1 MKIKYYFMSM
11 VMAAAALTG
20 FTACSDDDDVPA
32 APSSPELQ
40 LPEETIRVRIGDEYR
55 VPVDAIPLTGAGEYS
70 AYSLSPEICGV
81 ETDEDGTMYVAGYKN
96 GTGSIVLADAAG
108 NYKRI
113 AVAVYTTDVM
123 QLNYPNLKLTT
134 QLGQLNRVNAVT
146 VAAGNGGYSV
156 ESKDSRIEATVD
168 YETGAI
174 SIVAASEAEPYTG
187 VVTVTDQTG
196 LTADLNV
203 EVSESTDRVK
213 IGVDTKAEL
222 PIDPSLGEYTV
233 ECLTPQYAEIVTE
246 GNKVY
251 LEGKANGAAY
261 VNIGQGDL
269 LRQITYSVYTTDVL
283 TMNETSFSFETPLG
297 LSSST
302 NDCYV
307 VLGNGGYTVTSNNA
321 KVTATINSITGVL
334 TITATS
340 AKDPFTAVLT
350 VKDCTG
356 LTATVSVTVSCT
368 FDAFTDSDIAMLAAK
383 TANEVYIKSSQF
395 RETTNTDC
403 TSSWG
408 WSYGEW
414 KDADNGDGTHTF
426 GWWEPAYGDYGGH
439 YITYPEGTGLNAEV
453 DAKYIFQYSRGTTK
467 WTLNGKAKIIRDD
480 NVAKVM
486 IWWYVDLDNETIN
499 RGWIVR
505 KK

>member
-1 MKIKYYFMSM
+1 MKIRYYFMSIAM
-11 VMAAAALTG
+11 VAAALTG
-20 FTACSDDDDVPA
+20 FTSCSDDDDVV
-32 APSSPELQ
+32 APSELQ

-55 VPVDAIPLTGAGEYS
+55 VPVATIPLAGAGEYS

-81 ETDEDGTMYVAGYKN
+81 ETDEDGTMYVAGYRN

-134 QLGQLNRVNAVT
+134 QLGQLNRVNAVA

-156 ESKDSRIEATVD
+156 ESKDSRIEATVN
-168 YETGAI
+168 YETGAL
-174 SIVAASEAEPYTG
+174 SIVAASESDPYTG

-213 IGVDTKAEL
+213 IGADTKAEL

-246 GNKVY
+246 GDKVY

-307 VLGNGGYTVTSNNA
+307 VLGNGGYTVTSDNA
-321 KVTATINSITGVL
+321 KVTATINSTTGVL

-356 LTATVSVTVSCT
+356 LTATVNVTVTST
-368 FDAFTDSDIAMLAAK
+368 LDAFTDSDIAMLAAK
-383 TANEVYIKSSQF
+383 TANETYIRSSQF
-395 RETTNTDC
+395 SQTSNTD
-403 TSSWG
+403 TGSGLWY
-408 WSYGEW
+408 YGEW
-414 KDADNGDGTHTF
+414 KDANNSDGTHTF
-426 GWWEPAYGDYGGH
+426 GWWEPSYGDYGGH
-439 YITYPEGTGLNAEV
+439 YITYPEGTGMDTEV

-467 WTLNGKAKIIRDD
+467 WILDGKAKIIRDD
-480 NVAKVM
+480 DVAKVM
-486 IWWYVDLDNETIN
+486 IWWNVDLDNETIS

>member
-1 MKIKYYFMSM
+1 MSIAM
-11 VMAAAALTG
+11 VAAALTG
-20 FTACSDDDDVPA
+20 FTSCSDDDDVV
-32 APSSPELQ
+32 APSELQ

-55 VPVDAIPLTGAGEYS
+55 VPVATIPLAGAGEYS

-81 ETDEDGTMYVAGYKN
+81 ETDEDGTMYVAGYRN

-134 QLGQLNRVNAVT
+134 QLGQLNRVNAVA

-156 ESKDSRIEATVD
+156 ESKDSRIEATVN
-168 YETGAI
+168 YETGAL
-174 SIVAASEAEPYTG
+174 SIVAASESDPYTG

-213 IGVDTKAEL
+213 IGADTKAEL

-246 GNKVY
+246 GDKVY

-307 VLGNGGYTVTSNNA
+307 VLGNGGYTVTSDNA
-321 KVTATINSITGVL
+321 KVTATINSTTGVL

-356 LTATVSVTVSCT
+356 LTATVNVTVTST
-368 FDAFTDSDIAMLAAK
+368 LDAFTDSDIAMLAAK
-383 TANEVYIKSSQF
+383 TANETYIRSSQF
-395 RETTNTDC
+395 SQTSNTD
-403 TSSWG
+403 TGSGLWY
-408 WSYGEW
+408 YGEW
-414 KDADNGDGTHTF
+414 KDANNSDGTHTF
-426 GWWEPAYGDYGGH
+426 GWWEPSYGDYGGH
-439 YITYPEGTGLNAEV
+439 YITYPEGTGMDTEV

-467 WTLNGKAKIIRDD
+467 WILDGKAKIIRDD
-480 NVAKVM
+480 DVAKVM
-486 IWWYVDLDNETIN
+486 IWWNVDLDNETIS

>member
-1 MKIKYYFMSM
+1 MKIRYYFMSIAM
-11 VMAAAALTG
+11 VAAALTG
-20 FTACSDDDDVPA
+20 FTSCSDDDDVV
-32 APSSPELQ
+32 APSELQ

-55 VPVDAIPLTGAGEYS
+55 VPVATIPLAGAGEYS

-81 ETDEDGTMYVAGYKN
+81 ETDEDGTMYVAGYRN

-134 QLGQLNRVNAVT
+134 LLGQLNRVNAVA
-146 VAAGNGGYSV
+146 VAVGNGGYSV
-156 ESKDSRIEATVD
+156 ESKDSRIEATVN
-168 YETGAI
+168 YETGVL
-174 SIVAASEAEPYTG
+174 SIVAASEADPYAG

-213 IGVDTKAEL
+213 IGADTKAEL

-246 GNKVY
+246 GDKVY

-321 KVTATINSITGVL
+321 KVTATINSTTGVL

-356 LTATVSVTVSCT
+356 LTATVNVTVTST
-368 FDAFTDSDIAMLAAK
+368 LDAFTDSDIAMLAAK
-383 TANEVYIKSSQF
+383 TANEAYIKSSQF
-395 RETTNTDC
+395 SQTSNTD
-403 TSSWG
+403 TGSGLWY
-408 WSYGEW
+408 YGEW
-414 KDADNGDGTHTF
+414 KDASNGDGTHTF
-426 GWWEPAYGDYGGH
+426 GWWEPSYGDYGGH
-439 YITYPEGTGLNAEV
+439 YITYPEGTGINDEV

-467 WTLNGKAKIIRDD
+467 WTLDGKAKIIRDD
-480 NVAKVM
+480 DVAKVM
-486 IWWYVDLDNETIN
+486 IWWNVDLDNETIS
-499 RGWIVR
+499 RGWVVR

>member
-1 MKIKYYFMSM
+1 M

>member
-1 MKIKYYFMSM
+1 MKIRYYFMSIAM
-11 VMAAAALTG
+11 VAAALTG
-20 FTACSDDDDVPA
+20 FTSCSDDDDVPA

-81 ETDEDGTMYVAGYKN
+81 ETDEDGTMYVAGYRN

-134 QLGQLNRVNAVT
+134 QLGQLNRVNAVA

-156 ESKDSRIEATVD
+156 ESKDSRIEATVN
-168 YETGAI
+168 YETGVL
-174 SIVAASEAEPYTG
+174 SIEAAAEADPYTG
-187 VVTVTDQTG
+187 VVTVIDQTG

-213 IGVDTKAEL
+213 IGADTKAEL

-307 VLGNGGYTVTSNNA
+307 VLGNGGYTVTSDNA
-321 KVTATINSITGVL
+321 KVTATINSTTGVL

>member
-1 MKIKYYFMSM
+1 MKIRYYFMSIAM
-11 VMAAAALTG
+11 VAAALTG
-20 FTACSDDDDVPA
+20 FTSCSDDDDVV
-32 APSSPELQ
+32 APSELQ

-55 VPVDAIPLTGAGEYS
+55 VPVATIPLAGAGEYS

-134 QLGQLNRVNAVT
+134 QLGQLNRVNAVA

-156 ESKDSRIEATVD
+156 ESKDSRIEATVN
-168 YETGAI
+168 YETGAL
-174 SIVAASEAEPYTG
+174 SIVAASESDPYTG

-213 IGVDTKAEL
+213 IGADTKAEL

-246 GNKVY
+246 GDKVY

-321 KVTATINSITGVL
+321 KVTATINSTTGVL

-356 LTATVSVTVSCT
+356 LTATVNVTVTST
-368 FDAFTDSDIAMLAAK
+368 LDAFTDSDIAMLAAK
-383 TANEVYIKSSQF
+383 TANEAYIKSSQF
-395 RETTNTDC
+395 SQTSNTD
-403 TSSWG
+403 TGSGLWY
-408 WSYGEW
+408 YGEW
-414 KDADNGDGTHTF
+414 KDASNGDGTHTF
-426 GWWEPAYGDYGGH
+426 GWWEPSYGDYGGH
-439 YITYPEGTGLNAEV
+439 YITYPEGTGIDTEV

-467 WTLNGKAKIIRDD
+467 WILDGKAKIIRDD
-480 NVAKVM
+480 DVAKVM
-486 IWWYVDLDNETIN
+486 IWWNVDLDNETIS

>member
-1 MKIKYYFMSM
+1 MSIAM
-11 VMAAAALTG
+11 VAAALTG
-20 FTACSDDDDVPA
+20 FTSCSDDDDVV
-32 APSSPELQ
+32 APSELQ

-55 VPVDAIPLTGAGEYS
+55 VPVATIPLAGAGEYS

-134 QLGQLNRVNAVT
+134 LLGQLNRVNAVA

-156 ESKDSRIEATVD
+156 ESKDSRIEATVN
-168 YETGAI
+168 YETGVL
-174 SIVAASEAEPYTG
+174 SIVAASEADPYTG
-187 VVTVTDQTG
+187 VVTVTDQSG

-213 IGVDTKAEL
+213 IGADTKAEL

-246 GNKVY
+246 GDKVY

-321 KVTATINSITGVL
+321 KVTATINSTTGVL

-356 LTATVSVTVSCT
+356 LTATVNVTVTST
-368 FDAFTDSDIAMLAAK
+368 LDAFTDSDIAMLAAK
-383 TANEVYIKSSQF
+383 TANEAYIKSSQF
-395 RETTNTDC
+395 SQTSNTD
-403 TSSWG
+403 TGSGLWY
-408 WSYGEW
+408 YGEW
-414 KDADNGDGTHTF
+414 KDASNGDGTHTF
-426 GWWEPAYGDYGGH
+426 GWWEPSYGDYGGH
-439 YITYPEGTGLNAEV
+439 YITYPEGTGIDTEV

-467 WTLNGKAKIIRDD
+467 WILDGKAKIIRDD
-480 NVAKVM
+480 DVAKVM
-486 IWWYVDLDNETIN
+486 IWWNVDLDNETIS